1 MPPPRASPRPKRA
14 SPRFSAPES
23 ARVRAPARPSECP
36 RGTRASARPCTRVC
50 ARVDSPRGRVRRAFV
65 GAQSR
70 ARSHTA
76 PSLPVTCPPSLP
88 PLQLQLSEGL
98 SENLK
103 APAGTGI
110 APPDSRANRPKSI
123 DVTRAACSQNPT
135 NPKPETRNPRPGNPT
150 AETLHATHAAHPCH
164 MHTRV
169 HSLNPQARPILH
181 PRSHTVK
188 HRSNLT
194 PYPLPSTCNHP
205 LSRHG
210 GQMRF

>member
-76 PSLPVTCPPSLP
+76 PFLPVTCPPSLP

-135 NPKPETRNPRPGNPT
+135 NPKPETRNPRP
-150 AETLHATHAAHPCH
+150 ETLQPKPYTPHTQRTHV
-164 MHTRV
+164 TRTLA
-169 HSLNPQARPILH
+169 STASTLKPGPILH